1 MSIPSTGRH
10 VRLTDSSP
18 HRTDRAF
25 FVRFVNLL
33 LNDATYVLDEGLTR
47 FPKIHALQEELKD
60 RSLTQEVR
68 QKKEEELQS
77 NESQAQSYMQLANET
92 VGMMKL
98 FTDALSESFT
108 MPEIVQRLAAMLDYN
123 LDILAGP
130 KSKNLKV
137 ENPDKYHF
145 SPRTLLPEIVD
156 IYLNLG
162 SSPAFVE
169 AVAADGRSYKPE
181 NFEHTS
187 RILRVRHLKAPEEL
201 AAWDQLTERFKTAKA
216 ILDQAELDFA
226 GDIPPEFEDPIM
238 GDIMHDP
245 VVLPSKHVV
254 DRSTIVQHLLSDPKD
269 PYTRQPMTID
279 DVVPADELRAQIEQW
294 KEGRRAAGRAKATAA
309 VEKVVA
315 ADAEGKS
322 EGAAGGGEEGDKMD
336 TSED

>member
-1 MSIPSTGRH
+1 
-10 VRLTDSSP
+10 LT
-18 HRTDRAF
+18 RTDREF

-47 FPKIHALQEELKD
+47 FPKIHDLQEELRD
-60 RSLTQEVR
+60 RSLSQQDR
-68 QKKEEELQS
+68 QKKEEELAS

-130 KSKNLKV
+130 KSRNLKV

-169 AVAADGRSYKPE
+169 AVAGDGRSYKPE
-181 NFEHTS
+181 NFEATS
-187 RILRVRHLKAPEEL
+187 RILRSRHLKAPEEL
-201 AAWDQLTERFKTAKA
+201 ATWEELTGKFKIAKA
-216 ILDQAELDFA
+216 ILEQAELDFG

-245 VVLPSKHVV
+245 VILPSKHVV

-269 PYTRQPMTID
+269 PYTRQPMTVD
-279 DVVPADELRAQIEQW
+279 DVVPADDLRAQIEKW
-294 KEGRRAAGRAKATAA
+294 KDERRAASKARASEA
-309 VEKVVA
+309 VAGVV
-315 ADAEGKS
+315 
-322 EGAAGGGEEGDKMD
+322 EGAMD
-336 TSED
+336 TSEG

>member
-1 MSIPSTGRH
+1 MQIRNANLP
-10 VRLTDSSP
+10 
-18 HRTDRAF
+18 RTDREF

-33 LNDATYVLDEGLTR
+33 LNDATYVLDEALTR
-47 FPKIHALQEELKD
+47 FPRIHALQEELKD
-60 RSLTQEVR
+60 RSLSQQDR
-68 QKKEEELQS
+68 QKKEEDLQAI
-77 NESQAQSYMQLANET
+77 EGQAQSYMQLANET
-92 VGMMKL
+92 LAMMKL

-130 KSKNLKV
+130 KSRNMKV
-137 ENPDKYHF
+137 ENPEKYHF

-162 SSPAFVE
+162 GSPAFVE

-181 NFEHTS
+181 NFENTA
-187 RILRVRHLKAPEEL
+187 RILRVRQLKSQEEL
-201 AAWDQLTERFKTAKA
+201 AAFDELVQRFKTAKA

-245 VVLPSKHVV
+245 VVLPSRHVV

-279 DVVPADELRAQIEQW
+279 DVKPAAELREQIEKW
-294 KEGRRAAGRAKATAA
+294 KEERRAAGRAKASAA
-309 VEKVVA
+309 VASAV
-315 ADAEGKS
+315 ADAEAAAAAAAASAGDGG
-322 EGAAGGGEEGDKMD
+322 GAAAGEDEGDKMD
-336 TSED
+336 TSEG